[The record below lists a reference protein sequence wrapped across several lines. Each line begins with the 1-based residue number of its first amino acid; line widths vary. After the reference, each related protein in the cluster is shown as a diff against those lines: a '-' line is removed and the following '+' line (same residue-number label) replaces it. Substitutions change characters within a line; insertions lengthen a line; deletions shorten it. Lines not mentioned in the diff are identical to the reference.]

1 MRADLQRANKELSIR
16 HRQLIEARGNS
27 DNSRK
32 EQIRFDAKLKR
43 ALGVARVLVPYQ
55 KQIQSSMIHLNEIET
70 RLNFTKGQSKNKL
83 NAAKSRRDD
92 AKHRQELLVKSIQ
105 SNQQK
110 IRSIA
115 DDIVKVRA
123 EIAGE
128 LFLVKIVTA
137 ASFVVPKITLC
148 FSLFLAGNEHDLAS
162 AQQME
167 SQTKL
172 RVETIEHEMNM
183 ETSRHTE
190 AVVVLEA
197 KVKEIDDSKNKA
209 LESID
214 EKKAMI
220 DAKKEELGKIWAVSS
235 LSRLDVVCLCLL
247 LIHFL
252 LPALEMQ

>member
-1 MRADLQRANKELSIR
+1 MLLLALPMIPLTIHAFFFILHVSVLQDIAILEQQQLDSERQLQSVKLARQQKLELKAAQEAKLSKLKYENGSMRADLQRANKELSIR

-32 EQIRFDAKLKR
+32 EQIRFDAKLNR

-83 NAAKSRRDD
+83 NAAKSRRYD

-128 LFLVKIVTA
+128 LFLVYILSHHSTFLKKHRISLSSWQGTNTILRRLSKWSHRP
-137 ASFVVPKITLC
+137 SFV
-148 FSLFLAGNEHDLAS
+148 
-162 AQQME
+162 
-167 SQTKL
+167 
-172 RVETIEHEMNM
+172 
-183 ETSRHTE
+183 
-190 AVVVLEA
+190 
-197 KVKEIDDSKNKA
+197 
-209 LESID
+209 
-214 EKKAMI
+214 
-220 DAKKEELGKIWAVSS
+220 
-235 LSRLDVVCLCLL
+235 
-247 LIHFL
+247 
-252 LPALEMQ
+252 